1 MKEAG
6 KAPNPFQAGIVQ
18 FVGVA
23 DSFDEALKLYSEPAT
38 YFFNNILHVNPRWT
52 VAPGYITEATAR
64 AGIASQV
71 QAAANRSVASQAQAD
86 TRHLDFR
93 EMVEKGFVII
103 GEPDQVAEKLRDVAI
118 SQNVGNILAM
128 AQFGNM
134 NSELARYNMK
144 RIAQE
149 VKPQIQ
155 GIFEKEWEHPNWP
168 KPVSAA
174 PRGADR
180 R

>member
-1 MKEAG
+1 
-6 KAPNPFQAGIVQ
+6 
-18 FVGVA
+18 
-23 DSFDEALKLYSEPAT
+23 
-38 YFFNNILHVNPRWT
+38 
-52 VAPGYITEATAR
+52 
-64 AGIASQV
+64 
-71 QAAANRSVASQAQAD
+71 
-86 TRHLDFR
+86 
-93 EMVEKGFVII
+93 
-103 GEPDQVAEKLRDVAI
+103 
-118 SQNVGNILAM
+118 M

-155 GIFEKEWEHPNWP
+155 DIFEKEWEHPNWP

-174 PRGADR
+174 PRGAER

>member
-1 MKEAG
+1 
-6 KAPNPFQAGIVQ
+6 
-18 FVGVA
+18 
-23 DSFDEALKLYSEPAT
+23 
-38 YFFNNILHVNPRWT
+38 
-52 VAPGYITEATAR
+52 
-64 AGIASQV
+64 
-71 QAAANRSVASQAQAD
+71 
-86 TRHLDFR
+86 
-93 EMVEKGFVII
+93 
-103 GEPDQVAEKLRDVAI
+103 VAI

-134 NSELARYNMK
+134 NSELAHYNMK

-155 GIFEKEWEHPNWP
+155 GIFETEWEHPNWP